1 MWEFV
6 SLWSSKAE
14 GGEADKGAE
23 EAEGADRAEGA
34 DKTDVAALY
43 IYIL

>member
-14 GGEADKGAE
+14 GGEGAE
-23 EAEGADRAEGA
+23 QAEGADRAEGA
-34 DKTDVAALY
+34 DKTDVAAIY
-43 IYIL
+43 IYVL